1 MKLRKVYLGLLAVLI
16 TTMGASAEGITKKW
30 TLKECLDYAKANN
43 ITVQKSRVS
52 EASAKTD
59 VLQAK
64 AALRPTLS
72 ANMTQMVNYRPLQES
87 MGNFIN
93 GNTTSSSGNKVTQSG
108 SYGINAS
115 WKVWDGGVTRNTIR
129 LRESDLKT
137 SQLQTE
143 TEIKNIEE
151 QIAELY
157 IQILYSKEA
166 IKVNDKIYAKDS
178 LLYVRGESMLK
189 NGKMSRSEVKEL
201 EAAMNESK
209 YNVVKSQTVTDGYL
223 LQLRQLLELQPG
235 EKMDVAD
242 TKLAEEAA
250 LSTIPS
256 KLKVYEDALKYR
268 PEILFG
274 QENINSSA
282 LQLKIAKAGF
292 MPQVSLTGGIGD
304 NHMSGTNDNFGK
316 QMKTNLTGSV
326 GITLS
331 IPIVDGRQT
340 KSAIEK
346 AQYAQTTA
354 TLDLQDLQKQL
365 YSKIETYQQNAI
377 SNQQRY
383 RSAMSNVSSQEEN
396 YNSIA
401 EQFKVGLKSV
411 VEVTTARASLLS
423 AEQEMLESKYSTLL
437 NLAMLNFYSGG
448 QIKI

>member
-52 EASAKTD
+52 EVSAKTD

-108 SYGINAS
+108 
-115 WKVWDGGVTRNTIR
+115 DGGVTRNTIR

-326 GITLS
+326 GVTLS